1 MAFPESNSTFSLLW
15 FSEPNLWSITR
26 IQFHLLRQVKCG
38 QESWMQTSLG
48 SVDSRWYS
56 SLYNTA
62 TVQCTGAAGFQT
74 LQFRQE
80 DSAEGHRM
88 LDSLSLHGVSEC
100 GCSSQGI
107 FERTDWKQILR
118 VRMYSVTNL
127 NQVCFRNF
135 VLAFQFVTSDVRV
148 EKEILVYPGLSFVAE
163 FGGSL
168 GLFLGFSLLGL
179 WDWLGLDCLINKIRN
194 IKLQNLWVIK
204 FPVEY
209 VCIWY
214 WRNYVHPFFW
224 RMHYVILKVWSSVWN
239 FFCKCCCI
247 KS

>member
-48 SVDSRWYS
+48 SVESRWYS

-62 TVQCTGAAGFQT
+62 AVQCTGDAGFQT

-80 DSAEGHRM
+80 DSAKGHGM

-107 FERTDWKQILR
+107 FERIDWKQILR
-118 VRMYSVTNL
+118 VRMYSVTKV
-127 NQVCFRNF
+127 NQVCFLGTLCWHFSLSHQMWGLRRRF
-135 VLAFQFVTSDVRV
+135 WC
-148 EKEILVYPGLSFVAE
+148 ILVYHSWQ
-163 FGGSL
+163 SL
-168 GLFLGFSLLGL
+168 EDL
-179 WDWLGLDCLINKIRN
+179 WDSSLDSHCLDCGTGSA
-194 IKLQNLWVIK
+194 WT
-204 FPVEY
+204 
-209 VCIWY
+209 
-214 WRNYVHPFFW
+214 
-224 RMHYVILKVWSSVWN
+224 VW
-239 FFCKCCCI
+239 
-247 KS
+247 